1 VVIERDYLLKKPVR
15 PSAPKLLL
23 DTQVVPLAV
32 NIAGGL
38 EVALDRASVRTGI
51 RPAVILTGVT
61 GVVFLA
67 LFRVLS
73 GGVRKGRAA
82 NWSGIALG
90 AISAFTARRWVG
102 RLRLQD

>member
-1 VVIERDYLLKKPVR
+1 
-15 PSAPKLLL
+15 
-23 DTQVVPLAV
+23 V

-67 LFRVLS
+67 LFRVLR
-73 GGVRKGRAA
+73 GLRRAA
-82 NWSGIALG
+82 G
-90 AISAFTARRWVG
+90 
-102 RLRLQD
+102 

>member
-1 VVIERDYLLKKPVR
+1 VVIGRDYLLKKPAG
-15 PSAPKLLL
+15 PSAPKLFL

-61 GVVFLA
+61 GVILLA
-67 LFRVLS
+67 LFRLLHS
-73 GGVRKGRAA
+73 RSRAA
-82 NWSGIALG
+82 G
-90 AISAFTARRWVG
+90 
-102 RLRLQD
+102 